1 MIKVEKTEFVP
12 IKMWLKDIEEG
23 ALTQAKNLAA
33 LPFIFKHV
41 ALMPDAHQGYGMP
54 IGGVIATKGVII
66 PNAVGVDIGCGVCA
80 LKTSL
85 KELDKGQLIEIVK
98 EIRKRIPMGFGK
110 HDEPQVPHMMP
121 STKGI
126 YAKEPSHSVI
136 ADQLDNARLQLGTLG
151 GGNHFIEIQQG
162 DDDHIWIMLHSGS
175 RNLGKQVADYHYH
188 KARELNQSWYSQ
200 GKLETQLAFLPLATP
215 EGMHYMEEMNYCVDY
230 ASQNRMLMMQTITE
244 CISKITKVNVVA
256 FEPKP
261 FGKHIINIAH
271 NYATIENHF
280 NHNVVIHRKG
290 ATSAKKDEI
299 GIIPGSQ
306 GTASYI
312 VKGKGNVMSFMSCS
326 HGAGR
331 QMSRTAAK
339 ETLDFKEQVKLM
351 DDLNI
356 VHGMRNPKDLDE
368 APGAYKD
375 IERVMENQK
384 DLVEIVHKMVPIAVI
399 KA

>member
-1 MIKVEKTEFVP
+1 MIKVEKGIVP

-23 ALTQAKNLAA
+23 ALTQAKNLTE

-80 LKTSL
+80 LKTSIKAL
-85 KELDKGQLIEIVK
+85 KKDQLIEIVA
-98 EIRKRIPMGFGK
+98 EIKKRIPMGFNK
-110 HDEPQVPHMMP
+110 YEKPEMPHMMP
-121 STKGI
+121 TTKGI
-126 YAKEPSHSVI
+126 YALTPMYSVI
-136 ADQLDNARLQLGTLG
+136 AEHLENARLQLGTLG
-151 GGNHFIEIQQG
+151 GGNHFIEIQKG
-162 DDDHIWIMLHSGS
+162 DDDHIWVMLHSGS
-175 RNLGKQVADYHYH
+175 RNLGKQVADFHNRR
-188 KARELNQSWYSQ
+188 AIELNESWHSA
-200 GKLETQLAFLPLATP
+200 GKKETQLAFLPLSTP

-230 ASQNRMLMMQTITE
+230 ASQNRMLMMQIITE

-261 FGKHIINIAH
+261 FGKNIINIAH
-271 NYATIENHF
+271 NYATMEEHYNHQ
-280 NHNVVIHRKG
+280 VIVHRKG

-312 VKGKGNVMSFMSCS
+312 VKGKGAIASFMSCS

-331 QMSRTAAK
+331 TMSRTDAK
-339 ETLDFKEQVKLM
+339 KILDFKEQVKIM
-351 DDLNI
+351 DDQDI
-356 VHGMRNPKDLDE
+356 VHNMKSIKDIDE

-375 IERVMENQK
+375 IEVVMENQK
-384 DLVEIVHKMVPIAVI
+384 DLVEIVHKMIPLAVI